1 MRLTGIILIILQ
13 CIAIISRIIQNESF
27 LNMSL
32 PSLIG
37 FFSFGILG
45 VILIIKSKKNK

>member
-13 CIAIISRIIQNESF
+13 FIAIISRIIQNASIFE
-27 LNMSL
+27 
-32 PSLIG
+32 PSLLWLLG
-37 FFSFGILG
+37 FYSFGILG